1 MKIDDLMII
10 PERNNL
16 KSSISLA
23 KEFDCGFEYNDF
35 FFPNVLEDEELQK
48 EIINLYKAEN
58 DLPSYTTLHG
68 AFFDVTVFSDD
79 PLIKAVSDKRVEQ
92 SISIGRML
100 GVKGI
105 IFHTNYTPNFNLE
118 SYRDNWVKRNAVYW
132 REKLTKYKDI
142 DIYIENMFDTDYE
155 LIKRLGEELE
165 DVDNF
170 GICLDYAHAHVFG
183 NQEYIES
190 WVTNLAPYVKHI
202 HINDNDFV
210 SDLHLPVGT
219 GNIDWKK
226 FKEYYQQYFS
236 KASVLL
242 EVTGYEKSK
251 QSLEFI
257 KQL

>member
-1 MKIDDLMII
+1 MKIDDLLII

-23 KEFDCGFEYNDF
+23 KEFGCGFEYNDF
-35 FFPNVLEDEELQK
+35 FSPGVLDDAGMQED
-48 EIINLYKAEN
+48 IINLYKSVG

-68 AFFDVTVFSDD
+68 AFFDITIFSDD
-79 PLIKAVSDKRVEQ
+79 PLIREVSDKRVEQ
-92 SISIGRML
+92 SIYIGRKL

-105 IFHTNYTPNFNLE
+105 VFHTNYTPNFNLD
-118 SYRDNWVKRNAVYW
+118 SYRDSWVKRNAAYW
-132 REKLTKYKDI
+132 REKLSKYRDI
-142 DIYIENMFDTDYE
+142 NIYIENMFDTDYE
-155 LIKRLGEELE
+155 LIKRLGEELK
-165 DVDNF
+165 DVENF
-170 GICLDYAHAHVFG
+170 GICFDYAHAHVFG
-183 NQEYIES
+183 NQEDIES

-210 SDLHLPVGT
+210 SDLHLTVGA
-219 GNIDWKK
+219 GNIDWIK
-226 FKEYYQQYFS
+226 FKTYYEEYFS
-236 KASVLL
+236 GASVLL